1 MKTALVISLQG
12 IGNTV
17 LMTPVISALNERG
30 YSVDVVVSDN
40 GSNEILGLCSGIRR
54 TYFWKEGSS
63 PARNVWRLGTE
74 LRSGKYE
81 AAFALYPNGKRENTL
96 LCVVKADQKLRF
108 TDRRHRF
115 QLLDFLPATH
125 KLPLTPNHDL
135 TNNFRLV
142 QSFEPL
148 AATSAP
154 HLSVPDDAVSRA
166 GEFFFRNNLTGKF
179 VIGVHPGGGGTAKRW
194 SAANYQELCRRL
206 VEDHSVRF
214 LIFGSSN
221 EEPLVHEIV
230 EEAGNRAV
238 AVCGE
243 NLATVAALISKCGLL
258 IANDSALSH
267 IASALQIPVVALWG
281 YTDFHRVAPVNQQG
295 VLVKIDY
302 PCSPCYEF
310 AKGYINDCQYH
321 LKCIKNITV
330 DQVQRIVVAY
340 ISALKSQHLLAP
352 ETFGPDTEGLSF
364 NRAASGCLQ
373 IDLRAA

>member
-30 YSVDVVVSDN
+30 CSVDVVASDN

-54 TYFWKEGSS
+54 TYFWNEKYSAGS
-63 PARNVWRLGTE
+63 NVWRLRAE
-74 LRSGKYE
+74 LRPEKYDV
-81 AAFALYPNGKRENTL
+81 AFALYPNGKRENTL
-96 LCVVKADQKLRF
+96 LCFVRAAQKIRF
-108 TDRRHRF
+108 TDQRHRF

-125 KLPLTPNHDL
+125 KLPLIPNHDL
-135 TNNFRLV
+135 TNNFRLI

-148 AATSAP
+148 AQSGSP
-154 HLSVPDDAVSRA
+154 SLSVSDDAVSQA
-166 GEFFFRNNLTGKF
+166 DEFFSRSNLTETF

-194 SAANYQELCRRL
+194 SADNYQELCRRL
-206 VEDHSVRF
+206 AKDQSVSF

-221 EEPLVHEIV
+221 EERLVHEIV
-230 EEAGNRAV
+230 EGVGSRAV

-243 NLATVAALISKCGLL
+243 NLETVAALISRCSLL

-267 IASALQIPVVALWG
+267 IASALQVPVVALWG
-281 YTDFHRVAPVNQQG
+281 YTDFHRVAPVNPQG

-310 AKGYINDCQYH
+310 AKGYISDCQYH

-340 ISALKSQHLLAP
+340 ISALKSPGVLAP